1 MTERIGI
8 DTGGT
13 FTDFA
18 RLKDGELVIFKT
30 ATTPQDQSLAVE
42 EGVRRLG
49 VAADAAISHGTT
61 VATNALL
68 ERRGAR
74 CALIATR
81 GFRDVLVIGRQNRP
95 DLYALS
101 QRRPPP
107 LVPAD
112 LRFKVAERVAADGS
126 VLTPLDERAVAVLG
140 ERLQG
145 LDVASVAIIYLFSF
159 LYPEHER
166 RTAEILKEY
175 LPEVRFSLSADI
187 LPEYREYER
196 AATTVANAY
205 LQPVAAQYLDRLGRA
220 VAPRPVRVMQSNGG
234 VIGTKQAARR
244 PARLALSGP
253 AGGVVGAFRLAKTAL
268 GDEAPKILT
277 LDMGGTSTDVALCPG
292 EIPRTAE
299 SAIAGLPLRLPSV
312 DIHTVGAGGGSL
324 AHADAANALHVGPAS
339 AGAAPGPACYGRGGE
354 APAVTDANVV
364 LGRILPDRFLGGEF
378 ALNADAARRAVE
390 QLGRPLGLSLRE
402 TALGIVRIANASMER
417 ALRRVSVERGYDPK
431 EYALVPFGGAGPL
444 HACELADALSIR
456 RILLPPQPGVL
467 SALGLLMADV
477 AYDTSLAAPADEAA
491 LGALYARETER
502 VLKVFAGEGRGRPV
516 IETFADMRYR
526 GQSYELTVPTDPARP
541 DDARRR
547 FHARHARRYGYATP
561 DAPVEIVTLRV
572 RGTVPGAEAPLP
584 RDEER
589 AEASATS
596 GAAQVG
602 QTPVTLDTG
611 EEAMAALYDRD
622 RLRWGHA
629 FEGPAVVVQYDAT
642 AFVAPSWRV
651 EADAWRN
658 LHFSRLPD

>member
-18 RLKDGELVIFKT
+18 RLKDGALVIFKT
-30 ATTPQDQSLAVE
+30 ATTPQDQSRAVE

-49 VAADAAISHGTT
+49 VAADAAIAHGTT

-81 GFRDVLVIGRQNRP
+81 GFRDVLAIGRQNRP

-112 LRFKVAERVAADGS
+112 LRFEVAERVAADGS
-126 VLTPLDERAVAVLG
+126 VLTPLDERAVAALG

-175 LPEVRFSLSADI
+175 LPEARFSLSADI

-205 LQPVAAQYLDRLGRA
+205 LQPVAARYLDRLGRA

-268 GDEAPKILT
+268 GDPAPKILT

-378 ALNADAARRAVE
+378 ALDADAARRAVE

-491 LGALYARETER
+491 LGSLYARETER

-547 FHARHARRYGYATP
+547 FHARHARRYGYAMP

-572 RGTVPGAEAPLP
+572 RGTAPGAEAPLP
-584 RDEER
+584 RDAER

-658 LHFSRLPD
+658 LHFSRLPY

>member
-18 RLKDGELVIFKT
+18 RLKDGQLVVCKT
-30 ATTPQDQSLAVE
+30 ATTPQDQSRAVE

-49 VAADAAISHGTT
+49 AAADAAISHGTT

-81 GFRDVLVIGRQNRP
+81 GFRDVLAIGRQNRP

-112 LRFKVAERVAADGS
+112 LRFEVAERVAADGS

-339 AGAAPGPACYGRGGE
+339 AGAMPGPACYGRGGE

-584 RDEER
+584 RDAER
-589 AEASATS
+589 AEASTTS

>member
-18 RLKDGELVIFKT
+18 RLKDGQLVVCKT
-30 ATTPQDQSLAVE
+30 ATTPQDQSRAVE

-49 VAADAAISHGTT
+49 AAADAAIAHGTT

-74 CALIATR
+74 CVLIATR
-81 GFRDVLVIGRQNRP
+81 GFRDVLAIGRQNRP

-112 LRFKVAERVAADGS
+112 LRFEVAERVAADGS
-126 VLTPLDERAVAVLG
+126 VLTPLDERAVAALG

-145 LDVASVAIIYLFSF
+145 LGVESVAIIYLFSF

-175 LPEVRFSLSADI
+175 LPDARFSLSADI

-205 LQPVAAQYLDRLGRA
+205 LQPVAARYLDRLGRV

-477 AYDTSLAAPADEAA
+477 AYDTSLAAPADDAGLA
-491 LGALYARETER
+491 ALYARETER
-502 VLKVFAGEGRGRPV
+502 VLKVFAGEGRGHPV
-516 IETFADMRYR
+516 VETFADMRYR

-572 RGTVPGAEAPLP
+572 RGTAPGAEAPLP
-584 RDEER
+584 RDAER

-602 QTPVTLDTG
+602 ETPVTLDTG